1 MRIAAA
7 TGGCNYDMIAP
18 IMDLI
23 EKGNLDYIIFEMLSE
38 RTMPEAY
45 RAKLSDSNKGYS
57 PMLEDIFEAILP
69 KCIEKNIKIVSNMG
83 ATNTESAVKKVAEKV
98 IFANGRTYADALIAS
113 YLSKAENAPIILIE
127 KENVPVPVKEY
138 LREKKI
144 KDSIIL
150 GGDSSIANVK

>member
-69 KCIEKNIKIVSNMG
+69 KCIEKNIKIVSNM
-83 ATNTESAVKKVAEKV
+83 
-98 IFANGRTYADALIAS
+98 
-113 YLSKAENAPIILIE
+113 
-127 KENVPVPVKEY
+127 
-138 LREKKI
+138 
-144 KDSIIL
+144 
-150 GGDSSIANVK
+150 